1 MNDIY
6 AYRFISINML
16 VFIILVTLIADAIS
30 FHLHMNTKSQIA
42 QYDYEIPKWAEQKF
56 KKNKIPKFS
65 EYSKKI
71 KKPQNNYISEE
82 EAHYNAIMACKL
94 PFGLLQKRTY
104 F

>member
-1 MNDIY
+1 
-6 AYRFISINML
+6 ML
-16 VFIILVTLIADAIS
+16 VFIILVTLIADVIS
-30 FHLHMNTKSQIA
+30 FHLHMNVKSQIA

-71 KKPQNNYISEE
+71 KKPQQKNNYISEE
-82 EAHYNAIMACKL
+82 EAHYNAIMVCKL